1 MKKLGF
7 RVLCLAVA
15 AAALTTTAFAR
26 DQEAA
31 PKNPHSA
38 TEASVPAG
46 STLEN
51 LQTGYGVEEH
61 SSRRYAAYAV
71 RADDEGFH
79 QVASM
84 FRAIARG
91 EAIHAAS
98 LAAVLQGSGATPV
111 MSSEPIVVMS
121 TFENLDFAAAD
132 QDYEA
137 DVMYPAFIKQARKE
151 GNNDAE
157 RIFHQ
162 ALAAEPTHRTW
173 YRQALEDLD
182 GYRGEN
188 VSFFVCGGCGMTTRT
203 MKEKTCGVCSSP
215 HEKFEEVR

>member
-1 MKKLGF
+1 MKQIGSIVF
-7 RVLCLAVA
+7 SFTVA
-15 AAALTTTAFAR
+15 AALMTTALAKE
-26 DQEAA
+26 QEAA
-31 PKNPHSA
+31 PQKPHA
-38 TEASVPAG
+38 VTAETVQVG

-51 LQTGYGVEEH
+51 LQTGYGVEEN
-61 SSRRYAAYAV
+61 SSRRYAAYAA
-71 RADDEGFH
+71 RADEEGYH

-98 LAAVLQGSGATPV
+98 LVGVMQKYGATPAP
-111 MSSEPIVVMS
+111 SSEPIVVMS
-121 TFENLDFAAAD
+121 TLENLDFAAAD

-151 GNNDAE
+151 GNKDAE
-157 RIFHQ
+157 RVFNQ

-173 YRQALEDLD
+173 YRQALKDLD

-188 VSFFVCGGCGMTTRT
+188 VSFSVCGGCGMTTRT
-203 MKEKTCGVCSSP
+203 MKESACAICSSP
-215 HEKFEEVR
+215 HELFEEVR